1 MRRLYVLSK
10 TNRRSVGQVF
20 SLPAPTP
27 AFWLLLT
34 QRSSY
39 EFCQTNPIPHF
50 AKTERHERQELIP
63 EDENVGSRQELSLS
77 RSRKV
82 ILPNK
87 ANSSTS

>member
-1 MRRLYVLSK
+1 MEMVSGRKGRHPERRK
-10 TNRRSVGQVF
+10 F
-20 SLPAPTP
+20 
-27 AFWLLLT
+27 
-34 QRSSY
+34 
-39 EFCQTNPIPHF
+39 EFCEANAIPHF